1 MKILKRLSTEEV
13 YVQEIRRL
21 RGQELL
27 TILLAGWVCE
37 TNVACSFS
45 HAWLSM
51 HVMMCLGNLA
61 LPCGRPFSRPLAP
74 PADGD
79 WPAPVIWWAVETVMR
94 VILQTQPYLDALV
107 AGITTLT
114 HLVQLQTPDLKDST
128 ESSWARGLLS
138 SRNPLL
144 LEHPSGTMGWCPKA
158 MASMMEGSLLGVE
171 TSLRWTVVSEG
182 DKQKGEL
189 LQNMCARL
197 LDMLSPP
204 GWLRIKDVPIR
215 QHKWLY
221 CPLGHLHTHFPAQ
234 IVVRRTVRQDQAENS
249 SRTPQPVE
257 LTVCVPLDSLFHER
271 IHRALADQPSGRLG
285 SLPLPDYQP

>member
-1 MKILKRLSTEEV
+1 
-13 YVQEIRRL
+13 
-21 RGQELL
+21 
-27 TILLAGWVCE
+27 
-37 TNVACSFS
+37 
-45 HAWLSM
+45 
-51 HVMMCLGNLA
+51 
-61 LPCGRPFSRPLAP
+61 
-74 PADGD
+74 
-79 WPAPVIWWAVETVMR
+79 MR

-204 GWLRIKDVPIR
+204 AGSVSKTCRFGNTSGCI
-215 QHKWLY
+215 
-221 CPLGHLHTHFPAQ
+221 A
-234 IVVRRTVRQDQAENS
+234 
-249 SRTPQPVE
+249 
-257 LTVCVPLDSLFHER
+257 PLDIYTPTSR
-271 IHRALADQPSGRLG
+271 HRL
-285 SLPLPDYQP
+285 